1 MHMVAAALAVD
12 QSSFA
17 EDLQVLGH
25 GRFRDAQFLGKRPDA
40 MLALQKMP
48 EDLEPR
54 GIAEYF
60 YQTAKFHRLTHGEC
74 N

>member
-1 MHMVAAALAVD
+1 
-12 QSSFA
+12 
-17 EDLQVLGH
+17 
-25 GRFRDAQFLGKRPDA
+25 
-40 MLALQKMP
+40 MP